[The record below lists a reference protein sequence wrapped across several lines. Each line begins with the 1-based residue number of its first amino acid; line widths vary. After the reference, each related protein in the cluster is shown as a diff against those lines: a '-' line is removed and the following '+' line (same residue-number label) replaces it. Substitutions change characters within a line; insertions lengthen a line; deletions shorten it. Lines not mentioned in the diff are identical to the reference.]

1 LKTLLNA
8 KLEVQDIYTD
18 AQIDQFIANE
28 YTNISNTLTPL
39 IDQKLNSSSYTPSQ
53 FATRADPTLTGNI
66 SLDGDIIR
74 YLIETKLKRTDT
86 LITSTNGDLMHFSV
100 SGTTTSLKTM
110 LNGKLGSDI
119 FDSAISSVELL
130 NSKLTGARMSSA
142 IYFTKVRNL
151 KHHLRK

>member
-66 SLDGDIIR
+66 TLDGDNIR
-74 YLIETKLKRTDT
+74 DLIETKLMQCVSRKISCRARAPNLQSRACAPNPCPLKRPKAFFIDGVKKREY
-86 LITSTNGDLMHFSV
+86 NVRDFE
-100 SGTTTSLKTM
+100 LKNSRKYN
-110 LNGKLGSDI
+110 LNLG
-119 FDSAISSVELL
+119 F
-130 NSKLTGARMSSA
+130 
-142 IYFTKVRNL
+142 
-151 KHHLRK
+151 